1 MNSGPVLAVGST
13 GMDVRRLQR
22 LLVEMKLLD
31 FTGIDAI
38 FGPQTESAVK
48 SFQTGAG
55 LAADGIVGP
64 ATWGALPADPNTP
77 QLAVGATGGVVS
89 ALQQALVAYSAE
101 DPRVNPGTLDG
112 VFGPRTDAGV
122 RAYQGDRGV
131 TTDGIVGDQTW
142 WVPAG
147 AAGATLASL
156 ARLTTV

>member
-13 GMDVRRLQR
+13 GTDVRRLQR

-38 FGPQTESAVK
+38 FGAQTEATVRSYQ
-48 SFQTGAG
+48 SSAG

-64 ATWGALPADPNTP
+64 ATWGALPADPDTP
-77 QLAVGATGGVVS
+77 QLARGATGGVVS
-89 ALQQALVAYSAE
+89 ALQRALVAYSTQ
-101 DPRVNPGTLDG
+101 NPGANPGAVDG
-112 VFGPRTDAGV
+112 IFGPRTDAAV

-156 ARLTTV
+156 AGLTTV